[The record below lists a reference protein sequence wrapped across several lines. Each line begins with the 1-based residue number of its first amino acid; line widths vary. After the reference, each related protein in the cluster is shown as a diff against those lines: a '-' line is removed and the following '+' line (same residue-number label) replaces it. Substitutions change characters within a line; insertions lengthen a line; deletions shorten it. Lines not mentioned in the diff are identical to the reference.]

1 MKSVIMS
8 LWYVT
13 IAAGSLLTAGV
24 AKLNRF
30 HGVWYFAFFAG
41 LMLIGAMLFAWV
53 ARRYK
58 PTSFALAPG
67 PAPEAAP

>member
-13 IAAGSLLTAGV
+13 IAAGSLLTAAV

-41 LMLIGAMLFAWV
+41 LMFLGALLFSWV

-58 PTSFALAPG
+58 PTAFP
-67 PAPEAAP
+67 AAPNGPVASP

>member
-1 MKSVIMS
+1 MS

-30 HGVWYFAFFAG
+30 HGVWYFAFFAV
-41 LMLIGAMLFAWV
+41 LMFVGALAFAWV
-53 ARRYK
+53 ARRYQ
-58 PTSFALAPG
+58 PTSFAAAPG
-67 PAPEAAP
+67 SVPEAAP